1 MGKEKSSWFIDYNND
16 DAPCRI
22 FLQKLSNEYNVA
34 PRYQTYEEAL
44 DAAIKDVG
52 KCLDHRLEEFKEKLL
67 KLKADAS
74 LQDIDSINYTLKEIH
89 WAFEQYQELF
99 SNRLND
105 LMYSDE
111 DDDEDP
117 S

>member
-1 MGKEKSSWFIDYNND
+1 MDKKKSSWFIDYNND
-16 DAPCRI
+16 DAPMHI
-22 FLQKLSNEYNVA
+22 ELKKLSEEYHVA
-34 PRYQTYEEAL
+34 PRYQTYAEAL
-44 DAAIKDVG
+44 DAAIKDIG
-52 KCLDHRLEEFKEKLL
+52 ECLAHRLMEFKVKLV
-67 KLKADAS
+67 KLQPTAS
-74 LQDIDSINYTLKEIH
+74 PKDIASINHTLKQIH

-105 LMYSDE
+105 MMYPE